1 MSRHPFHLVV
11 LLLLTLAVGIA
22 GAQQKQIT
30 ITVSSD
36 KDHPTT
42 TKPPFHGQRASVDV
56 ALLLDTSNSMDGLI
70 GQAKSQLW
78 TIVQQFAKA
87 KREGKTPIL
96 RVALFEYGNTNLPAA
111 EGYIRQVVPLGDD
124 LDELS
129 EALFALRTRGGDEY
143 CGQVI
148 DEALSRLDWSDEPGS
163 YKAIFIAGNEP
174 FTQGSVDYRDAC
186 RRAIQ
191 AGVVVNTI
199 HCGNY
204 QAGIEGKWKRGAELA
219 EGEYFNIDQDRTEI
233 HISAPQDDIIIRLNA
248 ELNRTYLW
256 YGERSRRKRYEANQS
271 TQDSNAA
278 ALAPQVMV
286 QRAGAKASG
295 AYRNVGRDLVDS
307 FESDKAILDKVDTE
321 MLPETMQQMSA
332 QERKE
337 HLEATAKQRQ
347 ELREK
352 IANLN
357 REREA
362 FVAVERQRLADENG
376 GEPTLGEVMV
386 KTVNKQLDDA
396 GFEIE

>member
-1 MSRHPFHLVV
+1 MFRHPLHLVA
-11 LLLLTLAVGIA
+11 LLSVTLIAVGIA
-22 GAQQKQIT
+22 GAQQNQIT

-36 KDHPTT
+36 KDRPTT
-42 TKPPFHGQRASVDV
+42 TKSPFHGRRASVDV

-70 GQAKSQLW
+70 SQAKSQLW

-87 KREGKTPIL
+87 KKQGKTPVL
-96 RVALFEYGNTNLPAA
+96 HVALFEYGNTNLPAS
-111 EGYIRQVVPLGDD
+111 EGYIRQVVPLTDN

-148 DEALSRLDWSDEPGS
+148 DEALTRLDWSDEPGS

-186 RRAIQ
+186 RRAIE

-204 QAGIEGKWKRGAELA
+204 QAGVDGEWKRGAELA
-219 EGEYFNIDQDRTEI
+219 EGEYFNIDQDRKEV
-233 HISAPQDDIIIRLNA
+233 HISAPQDQIIIRLNT
-248 ELNRTYLW
+248 ELNKTYLW
-256 YGERSRRKRYEANQS
+256 YGKRSRRMYYEANQLA
-271 TQDSNAA
+271 QDSNAA
-278 ALAPQVMV
+278 ELAPQVIV

-295 AYRNVGRDLVDS
+295 AYRNAGRDLVDS
-307 FESDKAILDKVDTE
+307 FESDDAILDKVDSE
-321 MLPETMQQMSA
+321 MLPEVMKGMSV
-332 QERKE
+332 QERRA
-337 HLEATAKQRQ
+337 HLEAVAKKRQ
-347 ELREK
+347 DLQEQIVR
-352 IANLN
+352 LN

-362 FVAVERQRLADENG
+362 FVAAERERLTDEG

-386 KTVNKQLDDA
+386 RTVDKQLHQA